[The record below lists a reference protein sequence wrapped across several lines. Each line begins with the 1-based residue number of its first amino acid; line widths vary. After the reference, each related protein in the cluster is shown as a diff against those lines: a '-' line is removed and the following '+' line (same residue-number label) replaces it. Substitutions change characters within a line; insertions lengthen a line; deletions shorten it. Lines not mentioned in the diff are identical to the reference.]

1 MCKWQTHPLITYQS
15 LQEVNQSDKQVWDQV
30 KLKVIY
36 RCQRSKQEVVNSSAS
51 FYHLHLT
58 FSNLLLGQHIL
69 FSSLMDQKLG
79 ENQWYKK
86 SQINRLRGVQFVL

>member
-36 RCQRSKQEVVNSSAS
+36 RCQRSKQEVVNTSAS

-58 FSNLLLGQHIL
+58 FSNQILGQHVL
-69 FSSLMDQKLG
+69 LSSFGSKG
-79 ENQWYKK
+79 
-86 SQINRLRGVQFVL
+86 RGVLWIGDYNKNHTLTD

>member
-1 MCKWQTHPLITYQS
+1 MCKWLTHPLITYQS

-69 FSSLMDQKLG
+69 LSSFGSKVRG
-79 ENQWYKK
+79 E
-86 SQINRLRGVQFVL
+86 SVI

>member
-51 FYHLHLT
+51 FYH
-58 FSNLLLGQHIL
+58 
-69 FSSLMDQKLG
+69 
-79 ENQWYKK
+79 
-86 SQINRLRGVQFVL
+86 